1 MKIMGNYYTAQ
12 IDKRAVNKTEK
23 AEKAS
28 FKSQIQS
35 ADSLTIS
42 ASKEKVA
49 ELHFIGSL
57 KSQIVNE
64 INTST
69 PVAELDALAAQIE
82 KGTYQIDASEIAKSI
97 LLSN

>member
-1 MKIMGNYYTAQ
+1 MKIMGNYYTAPM
-12 IDKRAVNKTEK
+12 DKRTVNKSEK
-23 AEKAS
+23 TDKAN
-28 FKSQIQS
+28 FNGQLQS

-42 ASKEKVA
+42 APKEKVA

-64 INTST
+64 VNTSK
-69 PVAELDALAAQIE
+69 PAAEMEALATQIE